1 MRCKPSQLL
10 VVMKLVKS
18 NILSIQYVLL
28 LFILSPLLAVSQP
41 RTVNVSSSFIIDEG
55 DYSKSYLVLENVTTG
70 EKQTIP
76 GQAKFS
82 INLKF
87 NCQYIMSYTKPDY
100 VTKKIEI
107 NTNAPADRI
116 EQGFE
121 KIEMKV
127 FLFKQYEGMNIVVY
141 NQPVAKYTFSKM
153 LDDYDYDTDY
163 TKQVQA
169 ALKESEHEL
178 AEKKAEEKQK
188 SASNAKAAEIAKQD
202 SIAKAKL
209 DLKAKAEEDKRLKEE
224 TKAKLEQEA
233 KAKADSSALAKKEAA
248 VKAEEDK
255 RKLAKEKAE
264 EDDRKKAQAK
274 MDADERAKA
283 AKALAEEDARKKAEA
298 KADEEEKRKLA
309 ASSSSGTDQKK
320 TVQHMEG
327 SDVHIKQQAQ
337 PTIGSEAHELEKSDE
352 MPATVNVEEITE
364 ANRIITKAVVT
375 KSSKETIYFKIVY
388 KWGGVYFFQ
397 GEMPITQNTFQ
408 LETKLK

>member
-1 MRCKPSQLL
+1 
-10 VVMKLVKS
+10 MKLFKS
-18 NILSIQYVLL
+18 NILSMRYVLL
-28 LFILSPLLAVSQP
+28 LLMLSPLLAVSQP

-55 DYSKSYLVLENVTTG
+55 DYSKSYLVLENVSTG

-169 ALKESEHEL
+169 ALKESENEL
-178 AEKKAEEKQK
+178 VQKKAEEKQK
-188 SASNAKAAEIAKQD
+188 SAANARASEIAKQD
-202 SIAKAKL
+202 SVAKVKL
-209 DLKAKAEEDKRLKEE
+209 DLKLKAEEDKRLKEE
-224 TKAKLEQEA
+224 TKAKLEQET
-233 KAKADSSALAKKEAA
+233 KAKADSIALSKKEAV
-248 VKAEEDK
+248 VKAEED
-255 RKLAKEKAE
+255 RRNLAKEKAE
-264 EDDRKKAQAK
+264 AEERKKAMAK

-283 AKALAEEDARKKAEA
+283 VKAQAEEDARKKAIA
-298 KADEEEKRKLA
+298 KTEEEEKRKLA
-309 ASSSSGTDQKK
+309 ASITSGNDKK
-320 TVQHMEG
+320 KKVQPTQG
-327 SDVHIKQQAQ
+327 NDVHIKQLAQ

-352 MPATVNVEEITE
+352 IPATVNVEEITE

-375 KSSKETIYFKIVY
+375 KSSKETVYFKIVY

-408 LETKLK
+408 LETRLK